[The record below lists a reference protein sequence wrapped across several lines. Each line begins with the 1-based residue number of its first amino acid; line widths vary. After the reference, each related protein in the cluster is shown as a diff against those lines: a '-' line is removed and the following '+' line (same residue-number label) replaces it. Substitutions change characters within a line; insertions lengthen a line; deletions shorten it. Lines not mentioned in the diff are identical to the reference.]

1 VTLTMSR
8 DHHVAPQVIENE
20 IERFLDNFKYV
31 TSLLQSEFSVLDCRT
46 SSPQS
51 SVDAVFLFPNDNNR
65 LSWPD
70 DTESVS
76 GPRYSVTTTSSDANR
91 NSVTSSSLL
100 STDVTS
106 FEFDAD
112 PPQTS
117 SSAVSQRKDL
127 AANVVRSDTGESCAV
142 ATW

>member
-1 VTLTMSR
+1 M
-8 DHHVAPQVIENE
+8 
-20 IERFLDNFKYV
+20 
-31 TSLLQSEFSVLDCRT
+31 T
-46 SSPQS
+46 SS
-51 SVDAVFLFPNDNNR
+51 
-65 LSWPD
+65 
-70 DTESVS
+70 
-76 GPRYSVTTTSSDANR
+76 GDANR

-117 SSAVSQRKDL
+117 SLAVSQRKDL